1 MSMLTPPG
9 MGGKYRVTGTTYP
22 RMRRPSN
29 RRRVVLSAVAGVVV
43 LGVVGVGTA
52 QLAGAFDGG
61 GSHREA
67 AGRCPSPAVGTK
79 AADATPVRLPKASA
93 VTVNVYN
100 ATNRPG
106 LAKSTADELK
116 KRGFLIGK
124 VGNAPAAFNNKFKAT
139 AVLLGGPQAQGALK
153 VLGTQLAA
161 GSLKTDPKR
170 VGGGNVDLIIGSA
183 FGTLDPLQ
191 NADHALTVLQHPAPA
206 PAGKDC
212 RPNSG
217 AA

>member
-67 AGRCPSPAVGTK
+67 AGHCPSAVGTK
-79 AADATPVRLPKASA
+79 AADTTPVRLPKPSA

-116 KRGFLIGK
+116 KRGFVIGK
-124 VGNAPAAFNNKFKAT
+124 VGNAPAAFNNKLKST

-170 VGGGNVDLIIGSA
+170 AGGANVDLIIGSA
-183 FGTLDPLQ
+183 FGALDPLQ
-191 NADHALTVLQHPAPA
+191 NADHALTVLQRPAPTV
-206 PAGKDC
+206 GKDC
-212 RPNSG
+212 RPKSG